1 MLGALRC
8 LGVWPDFFD
17 LLKVLFCCVGGFTIR
32 VNKRHPVWN
41 TLDILLWDAAATLIT
56 LTISTGSSCL
66 KGIKASSR
74 RHVDRFSAT
83 RKAATIVRACV
94 SVYRCCF
101 L

>member
-17 LLKVLFCCVGGFTIR
+17 LLKVLFCCVGGFTIG

-41 TLDILLWDAAATLIT
+41 ILDILLWDAAATLLT
-56 LTISTGSSCL
+56 LTISTCSACL

-74 RHVDRFSAT
+74 RHVDSFSAT
-83 RKAATIVRACV
+83 RKAATIIRACV
-94 SVYRCCF
+94 GVYGCCF